1 MKTRR
6 KEDICPNCKTS
17 LSDNNNFCHNCGQEN
32 HSRQATIGMLIS
44 DFIGDYFTFD
54 SKFFRSA
61 KLLLTKPG
69 ALTNE
74 YRQGKRA
81 SYISPIRLYLFISF
95 VYFLII
101 QFTIDFSSTSNGIT
115 LNGEA
120 INQETLIEAEKEYGS
135 VDNFVDAEFS
145 DVPPIVQLLFKKSM
159 LIVKDGKNLVQYW
172 ISNMSLMALLLLP
185 IFAWMLMQLYRKNR
199 DYYVV
204 HLVHVIHLQSFTY
217 IALTLFLFVAQFEQA
232 LGVVLLFAMV
242 CIYQYLSFKRT
253 YNRSVGAT
261 IYKCVMA
268 AIWYLTIL
276 IIGMLLTLAIALLI
290 S

>member
-32 HSRQATIGMLIS
+32 HSRQATIGILIS

-74 YRQGKRA
+74 YRQGRRA
-81 SYISPIRLYLFISF
+81 SYISPIRLYLFVSF

-120 INQETLIEAEKEYGS
+120 INQETLIEAEQEYGS
-135 VDNFVDAEFS
+135 VDNFVNAEFS
-145 DVPPIVQLLFKKSM
+145 DAPPIMQLLFKKSM
-159 LIVKDGKNLVQYW
+159 LIVKDGKNLMQYW

-185 IFAWMLMQLYRKNR
+185 IFAWMLMLVFRKNR
-199 DYYVV
+199 DFYAV

-217 IALTLFLFVAQFEQA
+217 IALVIFLFTAQFNQT
-232 LGVVLLFAMV
+232 LSVVLLAIMV
-242 CIYQYLSFKRT
+242 FTYQYLSFSRT
-253 YNRSVGAT
+253 YKRSAITTV
-261 IYKCVMA
+261 YKCLVA
-268 AIWYLTIL
+268 AVWYLVIL
-276 IIGMLLTLAIALLI
+276 IIGMLATLAISLLV